1 MSHSLTI
8 DDQEIARLC
17 ERHRIKEL
25 SLFGSVLRDDF
36 RTDSDVDLLVLY
48 EDGHRPGID
57 EYIAMREDFEAL
69 FGREVDLVNKNRL
82 ENPFLRRRILRSR
95 KTIYAA

>member
-17 ERHRIKEL
+17 VRHRIKEL
-25 SLFGSVLRDDF
+25 SLFGSALRDDF

-57 EYIAMREDFEAL
+57 EYIAMQEDFRAL